1 MPDKTENVPPDP
13 GVMSYADRAKLNVRF
28 DQRLRRN
35 VLEIEVEKDKEDDE
49 MILAEDTIANLLNK
63 IKLNI
68 YSHVEGY
75 QVSFGRK
82 KSKIEVLC
90 RKGLDLEQ
98 FCVRESLEVEKG
110 VKTNFIRPAGRKD
123 VAVTITGLGFN
134 TPDSLI
140 QEYITKFGG
149 KMATED
155 VIYEKYDQALL
166 NEGGTNQKVPSG
178 FLRNKVTNG

>member
-75 QVSFGRK
+75 QVSYGRK

-90 RKGLDLEQ
+90 KPGLDLEQ
-98 FCVRESLEVEKG
+98 FCFYESLEVEKG
-110 VKTNFIRPAGRKD
+110 VKTNFI
-123 VAVTITGLGFN
+123 
-134 TPDSLI
+134 
-140 QEYITKFGG
+140 
-149 KMATED
+149 
-155 VIYEKYDQALL
+155 
-166 NEGGTNQKVPSG
+166 
-178 FLRNKVTNG
+178 